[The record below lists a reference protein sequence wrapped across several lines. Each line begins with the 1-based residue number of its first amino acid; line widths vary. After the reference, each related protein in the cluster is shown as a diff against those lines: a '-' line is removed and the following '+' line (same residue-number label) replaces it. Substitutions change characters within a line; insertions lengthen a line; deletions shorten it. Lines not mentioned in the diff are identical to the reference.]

1 MAWTWTNSNALK
13 TVITVAWADEVKN
26 GVKQLAADLYIN
38 PTNGGDGAADLA
50 YPLEK
55 LMPLVDGVDTSA
67 GSTGVAITLPGGLG
81 FTSVDDYIVEQPTWQ
96 EDPGESQGELIVTD
110 KTTTGF
116 KIKNTGTGTGKKF
129 GYRAFRKVTS

>member
-55 LMPLVDGVDTSA
+55 LMPLVDGIATTVAD
-67 GSTGVAITLPGGLG
+67 TGVEIELGETMGG
-81 FTSVDDYIVEQPTWQ
+81 VDEYRVSLAWQ
-96 EDPGESQGELIVTD
+96 EDPGDDSGDVWVEKQTD
-110 KTTTGF
+110 RF
-116 KIKNTGTGTGKKF
+116 AIKISGGTGGKKI
-129 GYRAFRKVTS
+129 GYSAIKVVS